1 MTVRPPANKLLLG
14 QKQSLRNKIAQLK
27 KKHSPKEILKKSG
40 QIKKILSGS
49 PEFKKAGTILF
60 YASIKGEVQT
70 KGMMEETL
78 SLGKRIAL
86 PKVSGKK
93 LLLHEISSLH
103 QLEKSTM
110 GIPEPKDRPEISLKE
125 IGLIIL
131 PGLAFDRA
139 GNRLGRGEGYYDR
152 LLSQLD
158 PRTPRIALAFGFQV
172 VENVPAGTNDQKIHK
187 IITGDGI
194 IECKKGPQDYRE
206 GK

>member
-1 MTVRPPANKLLLG
+1 MQKMTVRPPASKLILG

-27 KKHSPKEILKKSG
+27 KKHSPKEVLKKSG
-40 QIKKILSGS
+40 QIKRTLFSS
-49 PEFKKAGTILF
+49 PELKKAGTILF

-70 KGMMEETL
+70 KGMMKEAL

-103 QLEKSTM
+103 QLEKSSM
-110 GIPEPKDRPEISLKE
+110 GISEPKGRPEISLKE

-131 PGLAFDRA
+131 PGLAFDRS

-152 LLSQLD
+152 LLSEAD
-158 PRTPRIALAFGFQV
+158 GKTSAVALAFSFQIMDS
-172 VENVPAGTNDQKIHK
+172 VPTATNDQKVHK
-187 IITGDGI
+187 IITEDGI
-194 IECKKGPQDYRE
+194 IECQR
-206 GK
+206 